1 MTKITNSPTIVDD
14 LVTYDVVTVR
24 PDDTVGN
31 ARDLTATLG
40 FHAVPV
46 VEDDQVVGIV
56 TSADL
61 ADGWSDDHPIS
72 GVMSSPVYRIR
83 STDSLRPAAEEM
95 LNLRVH
101 HLVVEDREGIGIL
114 SSFDLLRAL
123 I

>member
-1 MTKITNSPTIVDD
+1 MTEITDSPTIVDD
-14 LVTYDVVTVR
+14 VVTYDVITVH

-31 ARDLTATLG
+31 ARDLTAALG
-40 FHAVPV
+40 FHALPV
-46 VEDDQVVGIV
+46 VDDNKVVGIV

-83 STDSLRPAAEEM
+83 STDSLRTAAEEM

-101 HLVVEDREGIGIL
+101 HLVVEDRDGIGIL
-114 SSFDLLRAL
+114 SSFDLLRVL